1 VSGLFLPP
9 PGFLFASLL
18 FNSDFIEA
26 DEALALW
33 ENKWGTVEVLSPVH
47 NPMIQYYSKEMGVAS
62 RLKRLLVISKKLYE
76 RDQLVKAKLWAVK
89 VEDNRESEGRA
100 INIDPGLMTL
110 ENIILGTGK
119 IYGHRPYLG
128 SGVYADLN
136 LLYQSGTYSPLEWTY
151 PDYKEKEVISFF
163 NHTRIELHETLKLQK
178 LDSYNTRRYS

>member
-1 VSGLFLPP
+1 MSGLFLPP

-18 FNSDFIEA
+18 FNQDLIKI
-26 DEALALW
+26 DEALGLW
-33 ENKWGTVEVLSPVH
+33 ESKWGEAEVFSPIH
-47 NPMIQYYSKEMGVAS
+47 NPMIEYYSKEMGAAS
-62 RLKRLLVISKKLYE
+62 CLKRIIVVSKKLYE
-76 RDQLVKAKLWAVK
+76 RDQLVVAKLWAVK
-89 VEDNRESEGRA
+89 VEDKRESASRA

-151 PDYKEKEVISFF
+151 PDYKENEVISFF
-163 NHTRIELHETLKLQK
+163 NHTRIELHEKLKLSK
-178 LDSYNTRRYS
+178 LDSYNTRR